1 MANEKIYVGET
12 GAKELYRKVKALIP
26 TNVPGDGID
35 ITDGEISVKKD
46 SSLAFDASGN
56 LEIADAGVSSDKIAD
71 GAVTSS
77 KLASDAIP
85 VATDQND
92 GLMSAEDKAALDGVS
107 ATYAT
112 KTELE
117 EAISGVES
125 EIPTYTPG
133 DGISIVSDE
142 ISVKKDSTLAIDN
155 SGQLGIADSG
165 VSSSKIADGAVTAS
179 KLASDAIPVA
189 TDQNDGLMSAEDKAI
204 LDGIPSTYATSSEL
218 ETAVSTIDDT
228 IDTLATKTALEEA
241 ISGVE
246 SEIHTYTPGDGISIA
261 SDEISV
267 KKDASLAFDNSGN
280 LGIADDGVTTEK
292 IADGAVTEEKLESVK
307 SLEVDNS
314 TLQMTETL
322 NAFTLSVK
330 DGGIGASKLASGVVN
345 NAKLKVKLGSADV
358 AETGFT
364 ANSSSDATLEIPNA
378 TTTTDGLMSA
388 SDKSALDGV
397 SATYAT
403 KSELSSGLA
412 TKQGTLPE
420 GTDGQ
425 VLVYTTQGIAW
436 GDAADNIGTGD
447 ITTDKLDTKA
457 VTTSKIDDGAVTST
471 QIASDAVT
479 TSKIADN
486 NVTTSKINDKAVTT
500 AKIDDGSVTATQI
513 AADAVTTAKI
523 ADSNVTTEKLD
534 AKAVTTAKI
543 DDGAVT
549 ATQIAANAVTT
560 ANIADANVT
569 TDKLDT
575 KAVTTAKIA
584 DSAVTA
590 TQLATDSVTTAK
602 VADGAVTTAKIGAS
616 SVTTAKIADSNVTEV
631 KLASNSVT
639 TAKIANSAVTTDK
652 VAAAAVTTAK
662 LANNSVTTPKIANLN
677 VTTGKLAD
685 EAVTTEKLAD
695 GSVTEDKLQLTK
707 DLTVDNT
714 SMTMV
719 ESLTAFTLGV
729 KDGGISS
736 QKLAD
741 ESVTSSK
748 IAVDALFGNSWANPP
763 SGVTDYLTLGH
774 ACAVLNNGNPL
785 QHVTLPSSM
794 TNPIRLTNIDND
806 GNIIGY
812 QQGSIV
818 AITSVAAGPINV
830 TVQRSS
836 DGGTTWP
843 DVTIGTVTDAGVYL
857 FMCIDPG
864 VNGDHSNWL
873 PFKV

>member
-1 MANEKIYVGET
+1 MAEEINAPEDMFQSWDGKPIYAKKAERDVNGNPLALTIENDKVTAIGGVSVG
-12 GAKELYRKVKALIP
+12 GGGSEL
-26 TNVPGDGID
+26 TDGDGID

-56 LEIADAGVSSDKIAD
+56 I
-71 GAVTSS
+71 
-77 KLASDAIP
+77 
-85 VATDQND
+85 
-92 GLMSAEDKAALDGVS
+92 
-107 ATYAT
+107 
-112 KTELE
+112 
-117 EAISGVES
+117 
-125 EIPTYTPG
+125 
-133 DGISIVSDE
+133 
-142 ISVKKDSTLAIDN
+142 
-155 SGQLGIADSG
+155 GIADSG

-189 TDQNDGLMSAEDKAI
+189 TDQNDGLMSAEDKAA
-204 LDGIPSTYATSSEL
+204 LDGIPSTYATSSDL

-228 IDTLATKTALEEA
+228 IDTLATKTELEEA
-241 ISGVE
+241 ISSVE
-246 SEIHTYTPGDGISIA
+246 SEIHTYTPGDGISIV

-267 KKDASLAFDNSGN
+267 NKDASLDFDNSGK
-280 LGIADDGVTTEK
+280 LGIADDGVTTDK
-292 IADGAVTEEKLESVK
+292 IADGAVTEEKLELVK

-322 NAFTLSVK
+322 DSFTLSVK

-345 NAKLKVKLGSADV
+345 NAKLKVKLGSADA

-364 ANSSSDATLEIPNA
+364 ANASSDATLEIPNA
-378 TTTTDGLMSA
+378 TTNTDGLMSA

-397 SATYAT
+397 STTYAT
-403 KSELSSGLA
+403 KSELSTGLG
-412 TKQGTLPE
+412 TKQDSLPE

-425 VLVYTTQGIAW
+425 VLVYTDQGIAW
-436 GDAADNIGTGD
+436 GEAADSIGTGD
-447 ITTDKLDTKA
+447 I
-457 VTTSKIDDGAVTST
+457 
-471 QIASDAVT
+471 
-479 TSKIADN
+479 
-486 NVTTSKINDKAVTT
+486 
-500 AKIDDGSVTATQI
+500 
-513 AADAVTTAKI
+513 
-523 ADSNVTTEKLD
+523 TTEKLD

-549 ATQIAANAVTT
+549 ATQIASDAVTT
-560 ANIADANVT
+560 DKIADSNVT
-569 TDKLDT
+569 TDKINA
-575 KAVTTAKIA
+575 KAVTTVKIA

-602 VADGAVTTAKIGAS
+602 VADGAVTTAKLGAS
-616 SVTTAKIADSNVTEV
+616 SVTTAKIADSNVTE
-631 KLASNSVT
+631 
-639 TAKIANSAVTTDK
+639 
-652 VAAAAVTTAK
+652 AK

-714 SMTMV
+714 SITMV

-774 ACAVLNNGNPL
+774 ACALLNNGNPL

-812 QQGSIV
+812 KQGSIV

>member
-1 MANEKIYVGET
+1 MAEEINEPEEMFQSWDGKPIYAKKAERDVNGNPLALTIENDKVTAIGGVSVG
-12 GAKELYRKVKALIP
+12 GGGSEL
-26 TNVPGDGID
+26 TDGDGIN

-56 LEIADAGVSSDKIAD
+56 I
-71 GAVTSS
+71 
-77 KLASDAIP
+77 
-85 VATDQND
+85 
-92 GLMSAEDKAALDGVS
+92 
-107 ATYAT
+107 
-112 KTELE
+112 
-117 EAISGVES
+117 
-125 EIPTYTPG
+125 
-133 DGISIVSDE
+133 
-142 ISVKKDSTLAIDN
+142 
-155 SGQLGIADSG
+155 GIADSG

-189 TDQNDGLMSAEDKAI
+189 TYQNDGLMSAEDKAA
-204 LDGIPSTYATSSEL
+204 LDGIPSTYATKSDL

-228 IDTLATKTALEEA
+228 IDTLATKTELEDA

-246 SEIHTYTPGDGISIA
+246 SEIHTYTPGDGISIVN
-261 SDEISV
+261 DEISV
-267 KKDASLAFDNSGN
+267 NKDASLAFSNTGK
-280 LGIADDGVTTEK
+280 LGIADDGVTTDK
-292 IADGAVTEEKLESVK
+292 IADGAVTEEKLELVK

-322 NAFTLSVK
+322 DSFTLSVK

-364 ANSSSDATLEIPNA
+364 ANASSDATIEIPNA

-397 SATYAT
+397 STTYAT
-403 KSELSSGLA
+403 KSELSTGLG
-412 TKQGTLPE
+412 TKQDSLPE

-425 VLVYTTQGIAW
+425 VLVYTDQGIAW

-447 ITTDKLDTKA
+447 I
-457 VTTSKIDDGAVTST
+457 
-471 QIASDAVT
+471 
-479 TSKIADN
+479 
-486 NVTTSKINDKAVTT
+486 
-500 AKIDDGSVTATQI
+500 
-513 AADAVTTAKI
+513 
-523 ADSNVTTEKLD
+523 TTEKLD

-549 ATQIAANAVTT
+549 ATQIATDAVTT
-560 ANIADANVT
+560 AKIADSNVT
-569 TDKLDT
+569 TDKINT

-602 VADGAVTTAKIGAS
+602 VADGAVTTAKLGAS
-616 SVTTAKIADSNVTEV
+616 SVTTSKIADSNVTEA

-639 TAKIANSAVTTDK
+639 TAKIANSSVTTGK
-652 VAAAAVTTAK
+652 VADAAVTTAK

-707 DLTVDNT
+707 DLDVDNT
-714 SMTMV
+714 SITMV

-736 QKLAD
+736 HKLAD
-741 ESVTSSK
+741 EAVTSSK
-748 IAVDALFGNSWANPP
+748 IAVDALFGNSWENPP

-774 ACAVLNNGNPL
+774 ACALLNNGKPL

-806 GNIIGY
+806 RNIIGY
-812 QQGSIV
+812 KQGSIV

-857 FMCIDPG
+857 FMCVDPG